1 MSLEIDGFWKAGFW
15 TTTFWA
21 DGFWF
26 EGSRQTGGGGGG
38 PLDMGEE
45 SPPFKPII
53 DITEPEDRFRGTR
66 EKNARVREQLR
77 VALEGPQAQEV
88 RAYVEPEPR
97 DSTIPVHER
106 IDVERFSDQQLKTI
120 DRFYQAALDYK
131 REAEKMRAAIAR
143 DREIDEDDDEVMM
156 LL

>member
-1 MSLEIDGFWKAGFW
+1 MATFDTWGGSWGTAWAETWFRS
-15 TTTFWA
+15 TTSA
-21 DGFWF
+21 
-26 EGSRQTGGGGGG
+26 QIGGGGGG

-53 DITEPEDRFRGTR
+53 DITEPQDRFKAHR

-88 RAYVEPEPR
+88 RAYVEPQPR
-97 DSTIPVHER
+97 DSAIPVHER
-106 IDVERFSDQQLKTI
+106 IDIDRFSDAELQTI

-143 DREIDEDDDEVMM
+143 DREIDEDDDEVMV

>member
-1 MSLEIDGFWKAGFW
+1 MATFDTWGGSWGTAWAETWFRS
-15 TTTFWA
+15 TTSA
-21 DGFWF
+21 
-26 EGSRQTGGGGGG
+26 QIGGGGGG

-77 VALEGPQAQEV
+77 VALEGPQAEAV

-106 IDVERFSDQQLKTI
+106 IDIDRFSDAELQTI

-143 DREIDEDDDEVMM
+143 DREIDEDDDEVMV